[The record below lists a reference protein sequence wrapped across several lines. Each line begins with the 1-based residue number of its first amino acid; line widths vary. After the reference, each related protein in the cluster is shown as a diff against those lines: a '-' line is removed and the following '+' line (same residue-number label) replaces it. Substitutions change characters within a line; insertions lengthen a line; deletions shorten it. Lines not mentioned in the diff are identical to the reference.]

1 MAYARWLVLFVAAIA
16 AGGYCAP
23 RLLRPP
29 PGVPTWLFFDGVCNL
44 CDGFVNFVADGDS
57 RKNIK
62 FGAIQRHTELLET
75 HGALTDL
82 STVVVVQGSKVY
94 TRSSAVM
101 RVLAVMDQPWRSFT
115 LFYFIPSFLRDLGY
129 RCAPPCNI
137 SRWQL
142 RSICVSVGSW
152 PTIGTGSSVRQN
164 SAERRRPSLSH
175 GLSST
180 KHPSQRCHFWCER
193 CAHCARYSPCSRESH
208 MLSSCTSCYM
218 NSSTITQQRD
228 SRPILSLPRCC

>member
-115 LFYFIPSFLRDLGY
+115 LFYFIPSSLRDLGY
-129 RCAPPCNI
+129 RCAVMQHLKMAAQVYLCICRFVAHNRYWVFGKAEQCRAPTPEFESRFIEYEAPEPAMPFLVRTLRTLRTLLTLLTRI
-137 SRWQL
+137 SYVKL
-142 RSICVSVGSW
+142 V
-152 PTIGTGSSVRQN
+152 
-164 SAERRRPSLSH
+164 
-175 GLSST
+175 
-180 KHPSQRCHFWCER
+180 
-193 CAHCARYSPCSRESH
+193 Y
-208 MLSSCTSCYM
+208 
-218 NSSTITQQRD
+218 
-228 SRPILSLPRCC
+228 